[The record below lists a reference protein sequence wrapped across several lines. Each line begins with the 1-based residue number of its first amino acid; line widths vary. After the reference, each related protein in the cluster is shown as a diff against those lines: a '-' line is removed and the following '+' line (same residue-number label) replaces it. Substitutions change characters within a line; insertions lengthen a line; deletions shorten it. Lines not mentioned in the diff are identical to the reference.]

1 MILEL
6 PELEVASKRH
16 PTLEVLCSRLE
27 AIMTGRAAAALL
39 EHPAAIPARA
49 GLVIL
54 PSWSW
59 LRPLIDVG
67 RKDKEYGTGEGLL
80 MPVRTEWTPGPVI
93 VVGEESQAVSYR
105 TIGMGHKAAGQTRLI
120 RRAGEEEL
128 VSPAEVPS
136 LSNPVFVGAAPRRTV
151 IASLEALAAAGHRA
165 RWEIINELEPRVM
178 QTIRKAHSAVS
189 HEVGISSGLV
199 QPMLDEIGLEEVLA
213 AMMYGERE
221 VPGEKERP
229 GSIFRLIELCLS
241 PKSFVIVDL
250 LKWIGKHG
258 RRDAET
264 QIRRKLGDPHIGPKI
279 REIARRYQ
287 GSDISV
293 VVAEYRKVYPKDRL
307 SLSRAQ
313 AALSVSPDAMA
324 RSTLLEAETLRV
336 ETSDAKGTAA
346 L

>member
-1 MILEL
+1 MTLEL
-6 PELEVASKRH
+6 PELESASRRH
-16 PTLEVLCSRLE
+16 PTLEVLCGRLE
-27 AIMTGRAAAALL
+27 AILTGRAAAELL
-39 EHPAAIPARA
+39 ANPAAIPARA
-49 GLVIL
+49 GLIIL
-54 PSWSW
+54 PTWSW

-80 MPVRTEWTPGPVI
+80 MPVRNEWTPGPVAL
-93 VVGEESQAVSYR
+93 VGEESRSVSYR
-105 TIGMGHKAAGQTRLI
+105 TIGMGHKAAGQSRLV
-120 RRAGEEEL
+120 RRVGEDDVVAPE
-128 VSPAEVPS
+128 EVPS
-136 LSNPVFVGAAPRRTV
+136 LSSPVFVGAAPRRAV
-151 IASLEALAAAGHRA
+151 IASLEALVAAGDRA

-189 HEVGISSGLV
+189 HEVGISSGTV

-213 AMMYGERE
+213 SMMYGEKE
-221 VPGEKERP
+221 SLGEKERP

-241 PKSFVIVDL
+241 PKSFINVDP
-250 LKWIGKHG
+250 LKYIGKHV

-279 REIARRYQ
+279 REIARRCQ
-287 GSDISV
+287 GADISV

-336 ETSDAKGTAA
+336 ETSAAKGTAA